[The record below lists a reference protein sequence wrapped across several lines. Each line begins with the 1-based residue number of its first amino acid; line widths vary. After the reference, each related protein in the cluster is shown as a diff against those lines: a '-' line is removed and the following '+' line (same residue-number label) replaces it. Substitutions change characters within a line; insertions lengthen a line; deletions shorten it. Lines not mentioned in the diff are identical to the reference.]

1 MSYLPIILIV
11 VYLLNNKGNLKD
23 FIGDFDFE
31 SISPLLSL
39 FGVNENLLKTLSS
52 LDIKNVLQGNADI
65 KSILPLIINLA
76 SSMNNHGQQVSE
88 VNDSFTT
95 TPEALE
101 PIKDLAPEQ
110 IISSLGNYFHN

>member
-11 VYLLNNKGNLKD
+11 IFLLGNKGNLKD

-39 FGVNENLLKTLSS
+39 FGVNENVLQTLSS

-76 SSMNNHGQQVSE
+76 SNMNTQQ
-88 VNDSFTT
+88 NTNATFQDSFTP